1 MAGCWRATSGRHI
14 PGNPSIVAKNMPG
27 AGGVALANH
36 LYNRAP
42 KDGTEFATV
51 QNGLP
56 FEKLFHM
63 LSPGGKAALFDSTKF
78 GWLGSMTQT
87 VFVTVT
93 WHASPTKT
101 LQDAMA
107 RETILGASGTS
118 ADSYVLA
125 MLSNNLLG
133 TKFKVV
139 HRLCRRDPG
148 VARGRERRGRGRG
161 RQGLDHAHLDQAAVD
176 QGQADQ
182 HHRADGHAAA
192 CRHHGRA
199 DGDRARARRLTTAAS
214 WRLCSPS
221 STCRGRSWRRRT
233 CRPSGSTLLR
243 RAFDATLKDPAV
255 LAEAAKLGM
264 EIKPVR
270 GSDVEAL
277 VTRMMNTPDALAER
291 ARDVLKP
298 PKQ

>member
-1 MAGCWRATSGRHI
+1 MLCAQTGLLCRQADLAADRHHAGGGYDAYGRLLARHIGRHI
-14 PGNPSIVAKNMPG
+14 PGNPSVVAKNMPG

-63 LSPGGKAALFDSTKF
+63 LSPGGKSALFNSTKF
-78 GWLGSMTQT
+78 GWIGSVTQT

-93 WHASPTKT
+93 WHTSAAKT
-101 LQDAMA
+101 LQDAMT

-139 HRLCRRDPG
+139 HGYAGATEVDLG
-148 VARGRERRGRGRG
+148 GRERRGRGRG
-161 RQGLDHAHLDQAAVD
+161 RQGLDHAHLHQAAMD

-192 CRHHGRA
+192 CRYQGRA
-199 DGDRARARRLTTAAS
+199 DGDRAGEVARR
-214 WRLCSPS
+214 PPHHG
-221 STCRGRSWRRRT
+221 GRVRQVRDV
-233 CRPSGSTLLR
+233 
-243 RAFDATLKDPAV
+243 AAV
-255 LAEAAKLGM
+255 LGAA
-264 EIKPVR
+264 
-270 GSDVEAL
+270 
-277 VTRMMNTPDALAER
+277 R
-291 ARDVLKP
+291 AAA
-298 PKQ
+298 